1 MVLAC
6 VAGAALQLQQAQL
19 WPLAAYG
26 ALAVGA
32 MATLALPYLPVA
44 AAQRPRCCAW
54 ALQTWVVLMACLA
67 LGFAW
72 PGLRA
77 SVYDAQRLA
86 PALEG
91 RDVLVRGLVRG
102 LPHSNPMGMR
112 FGLEVEAAWLDGA
125 PVALPPRIDVG
136 WYRGL
141 APRSSPTE
149 PEEWALQRQPQDLH
163 PGERWQMTLRLKAPH
178 GSLNFQGFDYELW
191 MWEQGVQASA
201 YVRAGAHDAPPQ
213 RLETTLWFPVDR
225 WRQSLRNRIEAEVG
239 GSPSMGLLVA
249 LVVGEQSAISNSDW
263 ALFRA
268 TGVAH
273 LVSISGLHITM
284 FAWAAR
290 WLVGWLWRRS
300 PSCCLAWPAPYAGW
314 VGGVLAAGA
323 YALFSGG
330 GVPAQR
336 TWIML
341 ASVAA
346 LRLSGLRWPW
356 PQVWLLALGLVLLCD
371 PWAMLQAGFWLSF
384 VAVGVLL
391 VSDAHPPKREAPG
404 TTASAPDAR
413 WGGRV
418 LMHLGAQGWGQFG
431 ALVREQLRISAAL
444 APLTVLLF
452 GQFSVAGLAA
462 NLLAVPWVTLVIT
475 PLAMAGVV
483 CPPLWR
489 LAALAG
495 EGWMATLHGLAAWP
509 WAVWAL
515 PLPPLWLGAPA
526 SGAGI
531 LLCLPLPWHLR
542 LLGAPLLAA
551 LLVWRPPAPPLG
563 EFSLLAADIGQGN
576 AVLVRTAHHALL
588 YDTGP
593 RYSLESDA
601 GQRVL
606 VPMLDAQQVR
616 LDRIVLSHR
625 DADHVGGAAAVRAA
639 QPQAE
644 VLSTLERGH
653 PLLDQAS
660 ALRCSAGQHWEWDG
674 VRFEVLHP
682 APEMYAQL
690 PAPKP
695 NALSCVL
702 RVQSAGGLQPRSALL
717 MGDLESP
724 GEAQLLTRAA
734 SAGRSLAADFLLVPH
749 HGSKTSSST
758 AFLEAVHPRT
768 VLVQAGYR
776 NRYGHPAAP
785 VVQRYQDL
793 AGSYPP
799 DAPLHWVDS
808 PHCGAFLWKSWEP
821 ADGICARMAQQRYW
835 HHVAP

>member
-1 MVLAC
+1 MNHHPVL
-6 VAGAALQLQQAQL
+6 
-19 WPLAAYG
+19 
-26 ALAVGA
+26 
-32 MATLALPYLPVA
+32 
-44 AAQRPRCCAW
+44 
-54 ALQTWVVLMACLA
+54 
-67 LGFAW
+67 
-72 PGLRA
+72 
-77 SVYDAQRLA
+77 D
-86 PALEG
+86 
-91 RDVLVRGLVRG
+91 
-102 LPHSNPMGMR
+102 
-112 FGLEVEAAWLDGA
+112 
-125 PVALPPRIDVG
+125 
-136 WYRGL
+136 
-141 APRSSPTE
+141 
-149 PEEWALQRQPQDLH
+149 
-163 PGERWQMTLRLKAPH
+163 
-178 GSLNFQGFDYELW
+178 
-191 MWEQGVQASA
+191 
-201 YVRAGAHDAPPQ
+201 
-213 RLETTLWFPVDR
+213 
-225 WRQSLRNRIEAEVG
+225 
-239 GSPSMGLLVA
+239 
-249 LVVGEQSAISNSDW
+249 
-263 ALFRA
+263 
-268 TGVAH
+268 
-273 LVSISGLHITM
+273 
-284 FAWAAR
+284 
-290 WLVGWLWRRS
+290 
-300 PSCCLAWPAPYAGW
+300 
-314 VGGVLAAGA
+314 
-323 YALFSGG
+323 
-330 GVPAQR
+330 
-336 TWIML
+336 
-341 ASVAA
+341 
-346 LRLSGLRWPW
+346 
-356 PQVWLLALGLVLLCD
+356 
-371 PWAMLQAGFWLSF
+371 
-384 VAVGVLL
+384 
-391 VSDAHPPKREAPG
+391 
-404 TTASAPDAR
+404 
-413 WGGRV
+413 
-418 LMHLGAQGWGQFG
+418 
-431 ALVREQLRISAAL
+431 
-444 APLTVLLF
+444 
-452 GQFSVAGLAA
+452 
-462 NLLAVPWVTLVIT
+462 

-644 VLSTLERGH
+644 VLSTLEHGH

-724 GEAQLLTRAA
+724 GEAQLLARAA

-799 DAPLHWVDS
+799 DAPLQWVDS

-821 ADGICARMAQQRYW
+821 ADGICARLAQQRYW